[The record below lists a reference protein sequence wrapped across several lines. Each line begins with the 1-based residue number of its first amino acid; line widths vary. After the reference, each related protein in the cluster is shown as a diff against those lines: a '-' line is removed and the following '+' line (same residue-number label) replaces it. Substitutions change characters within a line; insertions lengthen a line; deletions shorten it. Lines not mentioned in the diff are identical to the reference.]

1 MPRATITVQRKLTIL
16 RDADE
21 RQLNNKESLK
31 SIARSHGVQAVQ
43 IRNWRKQREVLSLTR
58 PRARS
63 LHKGKPSTIKYLE
76 DAVIGHAFEMRQIG
90 VGITYNHLVIK
101 ACQLDEGFRAK
112 TYEVQYQLIR
122 RLCNSNCLVN
132 RRRTHVSQEH
142 PQEAIDRAEEW
153 LSEIRPILSA
163 PNVLKE
169 YIINMDQ
176 TPLPF
181 SLASSTTLELE
192 GEKTV
197 TVRQTGNSK
206 TRCTVSLTITAD
218 GGKLK
223 PMIIF
228 KGQRGGTIA
237 TRELAASQ
245 YRDNMVLSC
254 QSNAWQDEEN
264 MNDWVDGVLVPH
276 LQQHAAGSPVYL
288 FLDQFAAHDTAS
300 FRTRMDSLGVTL
312 KLIPGKCTWV
322 LQPIDVGIGKPFK
335 DRVRQKWFRWMINH
349 AEADVDL
356 PNASTDEI
364 QQWVNDTWQELP
376 EDIVRNSWK
385 KSNLSWFV

>member
-1 MPRATITVQRKLTIL
+1 MPRTTITVQRKLTIP

-31 SIARSHGVQAVQ
+31 SITRSHGIQAVQ
-43 IRNWRKQREVLSLTR
+43 IRNWRKQRDVLSLTR
-58 PRARS
+58 PKARS

-76 DAVIGHAFEMRQIG
+76 DAVIGHAIEMRQIG

-101 ACQLDEGFRAK
+101 ACQLNEGFRAK

-122 RLCNSNCLVN
+122 RLCKSSCLVN

-142 PQEAIDRAEEW
+142 PQEAIERAEEW
-153 LSEIRPILSA
+153 LSEIRPIVSA

-181 SLASSTTLELE
+181 SLASTTTLELE

-245 YRDNMVLSC
+245 YRDNTVLSC
-254 QSNAWQDEEN
+254 QTNAWQDGEN
-264 MNDWVDGVLVPH
+264 MNDLPTYRYLGRH
-276 LQQHAAGSPVYL
+276 L
-288 FLDQFAAHDTAS
+288 
-300 FRTRMDSLGVTL
+300 RR
-312 KLIPGKCTWV
+312 
-322 LQPIDVGIGKPFK
+322 
-335 DRVRQKWFRWMINH
+335 
-349 AEADVDL
+349 
-356 PNASTDEI
+356 
-364 QQWVNDTWQELP
+364 
-376 EDIVRNSWK
+376 
-385 KSNLSWFV
+385 